1 MTEWSEVIM
10 RAVIRLELMKNI
22 QDRGLVFWT
31 LILPIIFTVLFISV
45 FTSGQEGVVKE
56 KIIISIVP
64 GYITMF
70 VFFIMITMVDTFIKD
85 LDNGMTA
92 RLASTPLSPYSYLL
106 GKWIP
111 YIFIVF
117 TQIIILFLFG
127 KIVYDIPMEQP
138 VIIIILSGILAF
150 TVTGLGL
157 ALAILVKTFNMG
169 LAITQIISLGG
180 ALLSGLWVPIHMMPN
195 FFQSISKF
203 LPQFWA
209 HQAYQ
214 DAMTGGLSRHELLSS
229 ATILFAFVII
239 GFIIA
244 IFQYPYFLKR
254 ARS

>member
-45 FTSGQEGVVKE
+45 FTSGQEVVVKE
-56 KIIISIVP
+56 NIIISIVP

-127 KIVYDIPMEQP
+127 KIVYDIPMVQP
-138 VIIIILSGILAF
+138 ITIIILSGILAF
-150 TVTGLGL
+150 TVKIGR
-157 ALAILVKTFNMG
+157 A
-169 LAITQIISLGG
+169 SCRE
-180 ALLSGLWVPIHMMPN
+180 
-195 FFQSISKF
+195 
-203 LPQFWA
+203 
-209 HQAYQ
+209 
-214 DAMTGGLSRHELLSS
+214 SRM
-229 ATILFAFVII
+229 
-239 GFIIA
+239 
-244 IFQYPYFLKR
+244 
-254 ARS
+254 